1 MSSKSCLILQDTSRG
16 SRTTTPVNLLPLE
29 AAGWIRFLR
38 GTGDDPMMGIF
49 RHADAGY
56 EIAQQCADESGVKIP
71 MQR

>member
-1 MSSKSCLILQDTSRG
+1 M
-16 SRTTTPVNLLPLE
+16 NLLPLE

-56 EIAQQCADESGVKIP
+56 EIAQQCADELDVKIP
-71 MQR
+71 MEQRQL